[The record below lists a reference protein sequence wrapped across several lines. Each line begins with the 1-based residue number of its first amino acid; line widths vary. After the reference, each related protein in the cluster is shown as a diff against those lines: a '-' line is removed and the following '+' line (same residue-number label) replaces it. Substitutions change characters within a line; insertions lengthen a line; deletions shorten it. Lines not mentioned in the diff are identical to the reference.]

1 MKNKSKGRDL
11 GHNNVVKRPHL
22 IIYKTDIY
30 NMYNTDTI
38 TEKLQ
43 KIVDKVEHRLDR
55 CEEFLD
61 NNSDEISVSYYT
73 EGYYNGRARAYEDV
87 IDIIMEYLK
96 EQ

>member
-11 GHNNVVKRPHL
+11 GHNNVVKRSHL
-22 IIYKTDIY
+22 IISKTDIY
-30 NMYNTDTI
+30 NIYDTDTI
-38 TEKLQ
+38 TKKLQ

-55 CEEFLD
+55 CEKFLD
-61 NNSDEISVSYYT
+61 NNSGEISLSYYT

-87 IDIIMEYLK
+87 IDIITEYLK